1 MPARTIARSA
11 PAPSVSRLRVLVLGC
26 GEAEDRDLAALGHEA
41 VGDDS
46 AGQPADVALVG
57 VVGGH
62 RQALQAIDRIVS
74 ASLCP
79 VVAVLRGDGRELAAE
94 AAAHGAFAC
103 VVGTG
108 PDELQSAIEVAVRRF
123 ADYRGLEQAFARR
136 AVVERAKGILMERHS
151 VDDDAAFEMLRA
163 QARSTNRKLVSVAG
177 AVVEGHRLLPG
188 G

>member
-1 MPARTIARSA
+1 MPARTIARAA
-11 PAPSVSRLRVLVLGC
+11 PAPPVSRLRVLVLGC

-41 VGDDS
+41 VGDES
-46 AGQPADVALVG
+46 ADRPPDVALVG
-57 VVGGH
+57 AGGGH
-62 RQALQAIDRIVS
+62 GPALQAIDRFVS
-74 ASLCP
+74 QSLCP
-79 VVAVLRGDGRELAAE
+79 VVAVLRGDGSAFAGQ

-108 PDELQSAIEVAVRRF
+108 PGELQSAIEVAVRRF

-151 VDDDAAFEMLRA
+151 VDDAAAFEMLRA